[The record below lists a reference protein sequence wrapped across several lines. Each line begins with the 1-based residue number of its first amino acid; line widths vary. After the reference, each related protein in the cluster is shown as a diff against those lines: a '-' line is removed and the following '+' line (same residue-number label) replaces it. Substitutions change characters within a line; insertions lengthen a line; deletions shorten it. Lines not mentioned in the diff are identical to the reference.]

1 MLKKIAKALDNMAKN
16 EEIMANILAD
26 IENAEMEAAV
36 HPEANN

>member
-26 IENAEMEAAV
+26 IDNGDMEAPV
-36 HPEANN
+36 HPENN